1 MARLLVK
8 SGYHNDMCY
17 DKIGLC
23 TQNIDMILGLIV
35 NTTGRANVVVQRER
49 VSSFDLLAFV
59 SQLQF

>member
-1 MARLLVK
+1 MARLVVK

-49 VSSFDLLAFV
+49 ESSFDLF
-59 SQLQF
+59 